1 MAARSSS
8 ALCLELCSAKP
19 ACFVR
24 LRNRYPVLR
33 SMQAYSNFSLLSSV
47 FRFLDSGPSATD
59 TRIPRMSDEARVIG
73 ASYGVTEGLDAPLK
87 GELAHKSRIRELLK
101 CPQDALRTRRFLFE
115 NRAIRWDEVNYCS
128 PAAPPDIFIAREPS
142 ALHCRPPIKRVQD
155 ELCRHALRGGPA
167 AHGAEALD

>member
-33 SMQAYSNFSLLSSV
+33 SMQAYSNFSLVSSV

-73 ASYGVTEGLDAPLK
+73 AILAATVELDAHLK
-87 GELAHKSRIRELLK
+87 RELAHECRNRELLK
-101 CPQDALRTRRFLFE
+101 CSESASQIRLFLEICWFRGTR
-115 NRAIRWDEVNYCS
+115 
-128 PAAPPDIFIAREPS
+128 
-142 ALHCRPPIKRVQD
+142 
-155 ELCRHALRGGPA
+155 
-167 AHGAEALD
+167 

>member
-33 SMQAYSNFSLLSSV
+33 SMQAYSNFSLVSSV

-73 ASYGVTEGLDAPLK
+73 ASYGVTEELDAPLK
-87 GELAHKSRIRELLK
+87 GELACQSRIRELLEW
-101 CPQDALRTRRFLFE
+101 PSERPHSEAFFRLRR
-115 NRAIRWDEVNYCS
+115 
-128 PAAPPDIFIAREPS
+128 DILS
-142 ALHCRPPIKRVQD
+142 
-155 ELCRHALRGGPA
+155 
-167 AHGAEALD
+167 